1 MDERLNRQAWLD
13 AGLAKLAEEG
23 PQALKVMGI
32 AQYLGVT
39 KGSFYWHFL
48 DLQAYKAAVLQEWES
63 KHTHKLMRHA
73 EAVGADAR
81 ATLRFL
87 LKATLSQKSPLGSAV
102 RAWALSDENVAQA
115 QARVDKDRLSYVA
128 ALLREMGWPP
138 DDAAAL
144 SRCIYYTVIGYFNT
158 GAQAMTERDIDL
170 YLGLFDKGIQTN
182 QPYPTATSETD
193 SAKSAQSGE

>member
-39 KGSFYWHFL
+39 KGSFYWHFS

-63 KHTHKLMRHA
+63 KHTHKLMRQA
-73 EAVGADAR
+73 EGVGADAR
-81 ATLRFL
+81 ATLRVL
-87 LKATLSQKSPLGSAV
+87 LKATLAQKSPLGSAV

-128 ALLREMGWPP
+128 ALLLGMGWPA

-170 YLGLFDKGIQTN
+170 YLDLFDKG
-182 QPYPTATSETD
+182 S
-193 SAKSAQSGE
+193 